1 MIITTIIIDW
11 SKNNMLLLL
20 LLIIAIRI
28 AIRSRTVFVSRIH
41 TESNNSADIA
51 LPIIHTSSAM
61 HAGSIMMM
69 MMALV
74 IVVLNR
80 TRC

>member
-20 LLIIAIRI
+20 LIIAIRI
-28 AIRSRTVFVSRIH
+28 AIIRSRTVFVSRIH

-61 HAGSIMMM
+61 HAGSMMM
-69 MMALV
+69 MMMVLV